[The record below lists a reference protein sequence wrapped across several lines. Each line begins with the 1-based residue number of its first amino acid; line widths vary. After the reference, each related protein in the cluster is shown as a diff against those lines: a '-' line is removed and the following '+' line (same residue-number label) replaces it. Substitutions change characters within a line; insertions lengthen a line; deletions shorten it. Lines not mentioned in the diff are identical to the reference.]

1 MLFTHAIHLLLIE
14 DEEYDVRRIRNTLKP
29 LADRVLIRDVVASG
43 AAALALLEKAPQDY
57 DVIIMDFQISGG
69 LMGET
74 LIRKI
79 KEIDA
84 SLQIIIVTKMTAR
97 MTDFD
102 FAGRLLAAG
111 AMWYCTKYPGDI
123 EEYIYQPT
131 DFLLSIYNAYE
142 KNRLEKERRR
152 SERKLERRISDIME
166 SKQLIGRSAAL
177 ATLQKEISQC
187 AATDAHVLIRG
198 LSGTGKELVA
208 NHIHYASRRRLENL
222 VTVNC
227 ASLPENLIESE
238 LFGYEK
244 GSFTGA
250 TERKPGFFELAHR
263 GAIFLDEIS
272 ELPLPAQSKLL
283 RVLQDGEIDKIG
295 RTDKIKVDVRVLS
308 ATNVSLEKAVEEQ
321 RFRRDLYYRLTVV
334 MVDVPPLLQRRE
346 DIPLL
351 LDHFL
356 NLFSRREDKPAPELT
371 PEALQRLLQYDW
383 PGNIREL
390 QNVVQRL
397 LYTGES
403 SISLAAAERALGLLG
418 HESMTEGDLWRR
430 CWSKEHMLPWR
441 DMEREFRSRYFTFI
455 REQCTTDAEAA
466 RLLGLA
472 PPNYHRMC
480 KEIGLKD

>member
-1 MLFTHAIHLLLIE
+1 MLFTQTIHLMLIE

-79 KEIDA
+79 KAIDA
-84 SLQIIIVTKMTAR
+84 SLQIIIVTKMTAH

-102 FAGRLLAAG
+102 FAGHLLEAG

-131 DFLLSIYNAYE
+131 DFLLSIFNAYE

-152 SERKLERRISDIME
+152 SERKLENRISDIME
-166 SKQLIGRSAAL
+166 SKQLIGHSSAL
-177 ATLQKEISQC
+177 QTLQKEITQC
-187 AATDAHVLIRG
+187 AAGDAHILIRG
-198 LSGTGKELVA
+198 PSGTGKELVA
-208 NHIHYASRRRLENL
+208 NHIHYSSRRRLENL

-250 TERKPGFFELAHR
+250 TGKKPGLFELAHR
-263 GAIFLDEIS
+263 GSIFLDEIS

-283 RVLQDGEIDKIG
+283 RVLQEGEIDKIG

-308 ATNVSLEKAVEEQ
+308 ATNISLEKAVEEQ

-334 MVDVPPLLQRRE
+334 MVDVPPLSQRRE

-351 LDHFL
+351 LEHFL
-356 NLFSRREDKPAPELT
+356 LMFSRREDKAAPELT
-371 PEALQRLLQYDW
+371 AEALQRLLQYDW

-390 QNVVQRL
+390 QNVVQRM
-397 LYTGES
+397 LYIGES
-403 SISLAAAERALGLLG
+403 TISLAAAERALGLAG
-418 HESMTEGDLWRR
+418 QESASEGDPWRR
-430 CWSKEHMLPWR
+430 CWSKERILPWR
-441 DMEREFRSRYFTFI
+441 DMEREFRSRYFAFI
-455 REQCTTDAEAA
+455 REQCSTDAEAA

-480 KEIGLKD
+480 KEIGLKE